1 MRKITGFSP
10 VAIIAVFSVLVLVLV
25 RFGQNHRIDTCVL
38 GDAGARVR
46 GVIPA
51 QLEHAYV
58 DARRIQFGL
67 GSAAIGGWASLGDGL
82 VTGGKAWLRTTHPA
96 SPRYY
101 SLVANRYF
109 QTNFLAYVPPGVPP
123 VKILRL
129 EPGTRAGQLWKTL
142 AARYPNG
149 VMLEGYARMQP
160 LHTIA
165 IAQPAIDGK
174 SIHRHSP
181 EYYTQPMETWSD
193 TWLYVVG
200 YARDP
205 ARPSGHEPG
214 TTGIARLDA
223 ESPSTTY
230 GLTHVLLLNDA
241 PSDAARV
248 PVPASTN
255 VANIGQLVGDSVFI
269 EGELRLY
276 PMHHAAACVEALVQ
290 P

>member
-1 MRKITGFSP
+1 MRKITDLYP
-10 VAIIAVFSVLVLVLV
+10 VAIIAVFSVLVLILV
-25 RFGQNHRIDTCVL
+25 QFGQNHRVDTCVL

-46 GVIPA
+46 GVIPT
-51 QLEHAYV
+51 QLEHTYV
-58 DARRIQFGL
+58 DARHIQFGL

-96 SPRYY
+96 SPHYY

-109 QTNFLAYVPPGVPP
+109 QTNFLAYVPPGIPP

-142 AARYPNG
+142 AARYPRG

-165 IAQPAIDGK
+165 IAQAAIDGK

-193 TWLYVVG
+193 NWLYVVG

-205 ARPSGHEPG
+205 APPAGHEPG
-214 TTGIARLDA
+214 TAGMKPLDA
-223 ESPSTTY
+223 ESASTTY

-241 PSDAARV
+241 TRDAV
-248 PVPASTN
+248 QVPAPTSTN
-255 VANIGQLVGDSVFI
+255 VASIGQLVGDSVFI

>member
-1 MRKITGFSP
+1 MRKITRLSP
-10 VAIIAVFSVLVLVLV
+10 VTILAVFSVLILILV
-25 RFGQNHRIDTCVL
+25 RWGQNPRIDTCVL
-38 GDAGARVR
+38 GDAGTHMR

-58 DARRIQFGL
+58 DAQRIQFGL
-67 GSAAIGGWASLGDGL
+67 GSAAIGGWPSLGDGL
-82 VTGGKAWLRTTHPA
+82 VAGGRVWLRTTHPA
-96 SPRYY
+96 SPHYY

-109 QTNFLAYVPPGVPP
+109 QTNFFTYVPPGVAPL
-123 VKILRL
+123 KILRL

-142 AARYPNG
+142 AARYPAG

-174 SIHRHSP
+174 SISRHTP
-181 EYYTQPMETWSD
+181 EYYTQPMETLPD
-193 TWLYVVG
+193 TWLYAVG
-200 YARDP
+200 YARNP
-205 ARPSGHEPG
+205 APASEQRP
-214 TTGIARLDA
+214 GIAGIKQLDA
-223 ESPSTTY
+223 ESSSTY
-230 GLTHVLLLNDA
+230 GLTHVLLLNAA
-241 PSDAARV
+241 PNDAAAV
-248 PVPASTN
+248 PVPAN

>member
-1 MRKITGFSP
+1 MRKITDFYP
-10 VAIIAVFSVLVLVLV
+10 VAIIAVFSVLILMFV
-25 RFGQNHRIDTCVL
+25 RFGQNHRIDTCIL
-38 GDAGARVR
+38 GDAGERVR

-51 QLEHAYV
+51 QLEHVYV

-67 GSAAIGGWASLGDGL
+67 GSAAIGGWTSLGDGL

-96 SPRYY
+96 SPHYY

-123 VKILRL
+123 LKILRL

-142 AARYPNG
+142 AARYPGG

-174 SIHRHSP
+174 SISRHTP
-181 EYYTQPMETWSD
+181 EYYTQPMETWADS
-193 TWLYVVG
+193 WLYVVG

-205 ARPSGHEPG
+205 ALSGHEPG
-214 TTGIARLDA
+214 TASMKQLDA
-223 ESPSTTY
+223 EPLSTTY
-230 GLTHVLLLNDA
+230 GLMHVLMLNDA
-241 PSDAARV
+241 PSDTAQV
-248 PVPASTN
+248 PVPASAN

-276 PMHHAAACVEALVQ
+276 PMHHAAACVEALVR

>member
-1 MRKITGFSP
+1 MRKITDFYP
-10 VAIIAVFSVLVLVLV
+10 VAIIAVFSVLILMLV
-25 RFGQNHRIDTCVL
+25 RFGQNPRIDTCLL
-38 GDAGARVR
+38 GDAGTRAR

-51 QLEHAYV
+51 QLEHVYV
-58 DARRIQFGL
+58 DAHHIQFGV

-82 VTGGKAWLRTTHPA
+82 VAGGKVWLRTTHPA

-142 AARYPNG
+142 AARYPRG

-160 LHTIA
+160 LRTIA

-174 SIHRHSP
+174 SIHRHTP
-181 EYYTQPMETWSD
+181 EYYTQPMETWPD

-200 YARDP
+200 YARGP
-205 ARPSGHEPG
+205 ALSAGHKPG
-214 TTGIARLDA
+214 TAGIQQLDA
-223 ESPSTTY
+223 ESASTTY
-230 GLTHVLLLNDA
+230 GLTHVLLLNGA
-241 PSDAARV
+241 PSDTAQ
-248 PVPASTN
+248 VPAPAN

-276 PMHHAAACVEALVQ
+276 PIHHAAACVEALVR